1 MNYNA
6 ELIPP
11 VICSEMHAKQ
21 VFVNV
26 IKNSLEASADNGT
39 IEVEVTLRK
48 QDVVISCTD
57 HGVGIPPEKI
67 PKLGEPFFTTKEK
80 STGLGLMMCHQIMEA
95 HQGSMKIES
104 RVGKGTRVEL
114 CLPVLPTSM

>member
-1 MNYNA
+1 MYAAVMSISAKKADKQNKM
-6 ELIPP
+6 I
-11 VICSEMHAKQ
+11 SGGFHAY
-21 VFVNV
+21 
-26 IKNSLEASADNGT
+26 GT
-39 IEVEVTLRK
+39 IEVEVTLRE

-80 STGLGLMMCHQIMEA
+80 GTGLGLMMCHQIMEA

-104 RVGKGTRVEL
+104 QVGKGTRVEL